1 MDDLEHRLDEAL
13 AESFPASDPVAV
25 TAEPEPWDNEEFHRF
40 EMDTEGDKAVLRYMK
55 RDGVL
60 QLTHTE
66 VPEAFRG
73 RGYAR
78 QLTQFALESARQE
91 GLKVRPVCPYV
102 RQFLDK
108 NPGYEEMVA
117 E

>member
-1 MDDLEHRLDEAL
+1 MDDLEQRLDEAL
-13 AESFPASDPVAV
+13 ADSFPASDPIAI
-25 TAEPEPWDNEEFHRF
+25 TPEPEPWDNEEFHRF
-40 EMDTEGDKAVLRYMK
+40 EMDTEGDKAVLCYMK
-55 RDGVL
+55 QDGVL

-78 QLTQFALESARQE
+78 QLTQFALEYARQQ
-91 GLKVRPVCPYV
+91 GLMVRPVCPYV

-108 NPGYEEMVA
+108 NPGYEDLVLE
-117 E
+117 